1 MNIKN
6 NKRHQDT
13 INTIEQ
19 VFIALLQENDLSKI
33 KVSTL
38 CTRAQISR
46 GTFYANYVDIYDLA
60 DKILLQ
66 LQNEVHALL
75 IRDNK
80 LQFSMA
86 EFLSLFQH
94 IRDNQALYT
103 VYFKLTRNDS
113 TEADMATLYQLSN
126 ISMSHMDFHIAFF
139 EAGFNA
145 LVKKWLATGCA
156 ISPEEMIEILA
167 VEYHGRVA
175 QG

>member
-38 CTRAQISR
+38 CTRAKISR

-60 DKILLQ
+60 DKILLR

-75 IRDNK
+75 VKDDK
-80 LQFSMA
+80 LQFSVT

-94 IRDNQALYT
+94 IRDNQPLYT
-103 VYFKLTRNDS
+103 VYFKLKHNDS
-113 TEADMATLYQLSN
+113 SVSSLHELHLIN
-126 ISMSHMDFHIAFF
+126 HISMSHKDFHLAFF

-167 VEYHGRVA
+167 VEYHGRVT